1 MNPQQAERWAALV
14 ERKVLGET
22 LSREDEAWFSQ
33 MEQSEPEC
41 GLEAAFLDELSD
53 AVEGGADPHAAALAR
68 AALAELDAGPVE
80 PEATVEPPKRS
91 RRGLWIASGV
101 AAAAAAALVLAFVL
115 PGDSQRGTAET
126 SEVSPSAAPMI
137 ASLGLAAGDVY
148 VDGRPA
154 SEVDVVLGEG
164 STIAVGD
171 ASEACLAL
179 DGSIEVCLAPSTTA
193 TLRDLETDAPWV
205 AVGHGHAVAR
215 LEPQREGR
223 TFSLGT
229 DTVRATAIG
238 TIFAL
243 DVQPERDEVT
253 ASVLQ
258 GRVQVQVAGEMLEL
272 GAHETVMVV
281 GETIERGT
289 LASADEMADLA
300 RIGRSPGTLADA
312 RGRVVVD
319 CTPPGADVI
328 VDGTSLG
335 TSPVTAMLPV
345 GAHRLELVAD
355 GRVRLHETV
364 TVDSEAEVRRKFALP
379 VEDTGET
386 EGETETETEPEIE
399 PELESESG
407 DEPEARA
414 VPEATA
420 AEMIAEARRLRTAGQ
435 WSKAARAYVR
445 LRKAHPRS
453 AEAHAALVSLGDL
466 QLDKLGKARAA
477 AKSYERYLAKG
488 GALALEARNGRVRAY
503 RALGDSKREAEA
515 IRSLLAAHP
524 SSGRAPALRR
534 RLSDLGG

>member
-1 MNPQQAERWAALV
+1 MNPQQSERWAALV

-22 LSREDEAWFSQ
+22 LSPEDEAWFSQ
-33 MEQSEPEC
+33 MERSDPEC

-53 AVEGGADPHAAALAR
+53 AVDGGSDPHAAALAR
-68 AALAELDAGPVE
+68 AALAQLDAGPVQ
-80 PEATVEPPKRS
+80 PETTAEPPQRS
-91 RRGLWIASGV
+91 RRGLWIAGVV
-101 AAAAAAALVLAFVL
+101 AAASAVILAVVL
-115 PGDSQRGTAET
+115 PGTPTERDTPEH
-126 SEVSPSAAPMI
+126 SPTAAPMI
-137 ASLGLAAGDVY
+137 ASLGLAAGEVY

-154 SEVDVVLGEG
+154 SEVDVGLGER

-179 DGSIEVCLAPSTTA
+179 DGTIEVCLAPSTTA
-193 TLRDLETDAPWV
+193 TLRDLGTSAPWV

-215 LEPQREGR
+215 LEPQQQGR

-229 DTVRATAIG
+229 ETVRATAIG

-243 DVQPERDEVT
+243 DVQPERDEVV

-258 GRVQVQVAGEMLEL
+258 GRVQVEVAGEAIEL
-272 GAHETVMVV
+272 GPHETVVVV
-281 GETIERGT
+281 GETMKRGT

-300 RIGRSPGTLADA
+300 RSGRSPGTLADP

-328 VDGTSLG
+328 VDGMSLG
-335 TSPVTAMLPV
+335 PSPVSAMLPV
-345 GAHRLELVAD
+345 GAHRIELVVD

-364 TVDSEAEVRRKFALP
+364 TVDAEAEVRRKFALP
-379 VEDTGET
+379 VDAVAETGGEVENET
-386 EGETETETEPEIE
+386 ES
-399 PELESESG
+399 ESESG
-407 DEPEARA
+407 TEPEARA

-420 AEMIAEARRLRTAGQ
+420 AEMIAEARRLRTVGQ

-445 LRKAHPRS
+445 LRKAHPKS

-488 GALALEARNGRVRAY
+488 GALALEARTGRVRAY
-503 RALGDSKREAEA
+503 RAMGDSEREAEA

-534 RLSDLGG
+534 RLVDLE

>member
-1 MNPQQAERWAALV
+1 MNPQQSERWAALV

-22 LSREDEAWFSQ
+22 LSPEDEAWFSQ
-33 MEQSEPEC
+33 MERSDPEC

-53 AVEGGADPHAAALAR
+53 AVDGGPDSHAAALAR

-80 PEATVEPPKRS
+80 PQTTVDPPPRS

-101 AAAAAAALVLAFVL
+101 VVAAAAAVILAVVL
-115 PGDSQRGTAET
+115 PATPTEPDTPEL
-126 SEVSPSAAPMI
+126 SPSAAPMT
-137 ASLGLAAGDVY
+137 ASLGLAAGEVY

-179 DGSIEVCLAPSTTA
+179 DGTIEVCLAASTTA
-193 TLRDLETDAPWV
+193 TLRDLETEAPWV

-215 LEPQREGR
+215 LEPQPRGR

-229 DTVRATAIG
+229 DAVRATAIG

-243 DVQPERDEVT
+243 DVQPERDEVV

-258 GRVQVQVAGEMLEL
+258 GRVQVQVAGEAIEL
-272 GAHETVMVV
+272 GAHETVVVV
-281 GETIERGT
+281 GETMKRGT
-289 LASADEMADLA
+289 LASADEMADLV

-319 CTPPGADVI
+319 CTPPGAEVI

-335 TSPVTAMLPV
+335 PSPVTAMLPV
-345 GAHRLELVAD
+345 GAHRIELVAD

-364 TVDSEAEVRRKFALP
+364 TVDAEAEVRRKFALP
-379 VEDTGET
+379 VEAVAETG
-386 EGETETETEPEIE
+386 GEVD
-399 PELESESG
+399 SEVDS
-407 DEPEARA
+407 DPEPEARA
-414 VPEATA
+414 VPESTA

-445 LRKAHPRS
+445 LRKAHPKS

-503 RALGDSKREAEA
+503 RALGDSEHEAEA

-524 SSGRAPALRR
+524 STGRAPALRR
-534 RLSDLGG
+534 RLADLE